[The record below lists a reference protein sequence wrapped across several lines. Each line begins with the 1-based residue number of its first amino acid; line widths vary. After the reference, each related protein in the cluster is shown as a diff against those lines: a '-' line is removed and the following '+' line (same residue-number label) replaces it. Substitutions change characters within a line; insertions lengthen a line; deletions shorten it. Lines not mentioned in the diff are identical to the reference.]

1 MIRIQKSA
9 FRRALTVAS
18 MLLLAA
24 ASGHA
29 QVSGN
34 VAYGQTSAR
43 MRAAQAES
51 GRRVLTRE
59 ELPPSNTSMFLDA
72 HVLMNVKADEYV
84 AVFAVAEQGATA
96 QESSDRMNATIGA
109 FKEALRALRVP
120 DGDDYVDYIA
130 QPKVYGFEL
139 SGDIARER
147 LAGFE
152 LKKNVSIR
160 FSNRDMIDQLVLAA
174 ARAQIHDLVKVDYIV
189 RDISAVQDSLMRV
202 AAAVIKQKTA
212 RNEQLLGIHLQQPA
226 QVYAERPAIHY
237 PTDMYDSYVA
247 AEADAIARPNLQR
260 YTVEQARKPRTF
272 YFNALTGD
280 GFDRVVNPGVLEPVV
295 QFTLYVK
302 VKYEL
307 VLR

>member
-1 MIRIQKSA
+1 
-9 FRRALTVAS
+9 
-18 MLLLAA
+18 
-24 ASGHA
+24 
-29 QVSGN
+29 
-34 VAYGQTSAR
+34 
-43 MRAAQAES
+43 
-51 GRRVLTRE
+51 
-59 ELPPSNTSMFLDA
+59 
-72 HVLMNVKADEYV
+72 
-84 AVFAVAEQGATA
+84 
-96 QESSDRMNATIGA
+96 
-109 FKEALRALRVP
+109 
-120 DGDDYVDYIA
+120 
-130 QPKVYGFEL
+130 
-139 SGDIARER
+139 
-147 LAGFE
+147 
-152 LKKNVSIR
+152 
-160 FSNRDMIDQLVLAA
+160 
-174 ARAQIHDLVKVDYIV
+174 
-189 RDISAVQDSLMRV
+189 MRV

-280 GFDRVVNPGVLEPVV
+280 GFDRVVNPVVLEPVV